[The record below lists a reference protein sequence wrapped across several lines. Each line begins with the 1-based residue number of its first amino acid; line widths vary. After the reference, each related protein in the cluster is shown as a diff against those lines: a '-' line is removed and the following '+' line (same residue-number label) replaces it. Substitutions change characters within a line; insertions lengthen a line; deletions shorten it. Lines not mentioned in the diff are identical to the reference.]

1 MNNVNDYI
9 FITNAIPAEVCEQLI
24 DECNKK
30 QWKKHTWNNYAE
42 GTFTSESTKEL
53 DVMPCTKEQQDKIT
67 PYLVK
72 ALEDYQEKYSTKGEK
87 TG

>member
-30 QWKKHTWNNYAE
+30 EWKKHTWNNYQTGE
-42 GTFTSESTKEL
+42 STSEETKEPGAENSDGSSDESYENASEPGL
-53 DVMPCTKEQQDKIT
+53 KSS
-67 PYLVK
+67 L
-72 ALEDYQEKYSTKGEK
+72 
-87 TG
+87 